1 MKKINLNEYL
11 LGKYGKKRINTITV
25 KFDAQKVKYVEQVK
39 K

>member
-1 MKKINLNEYL
+1 MKKINLSQYL
-11 LGKYGKKRINTITV
+11 LAKYGERGINTITV